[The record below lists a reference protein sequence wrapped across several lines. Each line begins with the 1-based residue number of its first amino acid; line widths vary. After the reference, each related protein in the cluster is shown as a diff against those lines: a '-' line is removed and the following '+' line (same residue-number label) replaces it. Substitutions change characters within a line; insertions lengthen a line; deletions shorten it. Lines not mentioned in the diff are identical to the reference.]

1 MFGTNVQITV
11 DHPTDRPNF
20 TEVRVGPIVLYFS
33 YSTIVAFRAPGFG
46 WSGMVVSENVWSQ
59 TTGKHLNWIDGGNK
73 ADRLD
78 SATFQRQLDLL
89 LDRLTVT
96 YEELVQ

>member
-1 MFGTNVQITV
+1 MFGNAPVTV

-20 TEVRVGPIVLYFS
+20 TEVRVGPIDLYFS

-46 WSGMVVSENVWSQ
+46 MVVSENRWSQ
-59 TTGKHLNWIDGGNK
+59 TTGRHLNWIDGGNK
-73 ADRLD
+73 SERLNGEE
-78 SATFQRQLDLL
+78 FQRQLDLL